1 MVACDGVGDS
11 DVPLIFVAA
20 SLSDV
25 VVEAGDLYQAETGNR
40 VDFSFGGSIM
50 LANQIAELGAPADGF
65 FLVGD
70 RPVLILREA
79 GMYSDDNLMNGL
91 VNKLVAIAPSE
102 QAALTSL
109 RALVE
114 QAPRVALGDPNLAP
128 VGIFTREAFES
139 VDLWDNVSKDAIF
152 AVDARATTAAVQSG
166 NADYGIVYK
175 TDAISS
181 HAVSFVYEIEETYP
195 PIEYVGGKIDDA
207 SQSEAAADFLTFIA
221 SSHKTRNLFVMAG
234 FIFVSPGTNNP

>member
-11 DVPLIFVAA
+11 EVPLIFVAA

-25 VVEAGDLYQAETGNR
+25 VVEAGDLYEAETGNR

-79 GMYSDDNLMNGL
+79 GMYSYDNLMSGL

-102 QAALTSL
+102 QEALTSL
-109 RALVE
+109 QAIVE

-181 HAVSFVYEIEETYP
+181 HAVSIVYEIEETYP
-195 PIEYVGGKIDDA
+195 AIKYVGGKIDDA

-221 SSHKTRNLFVMAG
+221 SSPKTRNLFVMAG
-234 FIFVSPGTNNP
+234 FIFDSAGTNNP